1 MCCFSGPI
9 PVPEVQNTRIFARMG
24 QRGNQV
30 LVYQMAVEVPEDL
43 AMILPVPVAKGAGEK
58 AMQFFDLSKYP
69 AFFADLHALYP
80 MPQYFSSGNDP
91 FGSAPDRAAVRLPV
105 IAVGAFEAS
114 FVPGIADFHRL
125 DERFRLPDQVWDE
138 LPGYADYGFAVFKLK
153 KGKGEAHPMAFSF
166 PSADPKKLFFPTL
179 HIHDGKVHD
188 EERFDH
194 TLYMQGSRAE
204 MGGGWEESPGLASSK
219 VKWRQTHGMVRPE
232 LHVLRR
238 PMHGTFPNGDVVVA
252 LA

>member
-1 MCCFSGPI
+1 MCCFSGP
-9 PVPEVQNTRIFARMG
+9 VPEVQNSRLFARMG

-30 LVYQMAVEVPEDL
+30 LVYQMAVEVPADL

-58 AMQFFDLSKYP
+58 AMQFLDLSAYP
-69 AFFADLHALYP
+69 TFFADLNALYP
-80 MPQYFSSGNDP
+80 MPIARSRSNAP
-91 FGSAPDRAAVRLPV
+91 FGAVERGGGKLAV

-114 FVPGIADFHRL
+114 FVPGVGEFHRL

-188 EERFDH
+188 RERFDH
-194 TLYMQGSRAE
+194 TLYFQGNRAE
-204 MGGGWEESPGLASSK
+204 MGGGWEESPGLASSR
-219 VKWRQTHGMVRPE
+219 VKCPLTHGMVRPE

-238 PMHGTFPNGDVVVA
+238 TMRGTFPNGDVVVA

>member
-1 MCCFSGPI
+1 MCCFSGP
-9 PVPEVQNTRIFARMG
+9 VPEVLNTRIFARMG
-24 QRGNQV
+24 QRGHQV
-30 LVYQMAVEVPEDL
+30 LVYQMALEVPEHL
-43 AMILPVPVAKGAGEK
+43 AMILPVPVARGAGEK

-80 MPQYFSSGNDP
+80 VPRARSGPPTDP
-91 FGSAPDRAAVRLPV
+91 FGAPDQVGARLAV

-125 DERFRLPDQVWDE
+125 DARFRLPDQVWDE

-188 EERFDH
+188 KERFDH

-204 MGGGWEESPGLASSK
+204 MGGGWEESAGLASSR
-219 VKWRQTHGMVRPE
+219 VRWQLTHGMVRPE

-238 PMHGTFPNGDVVVA
+238 LMRGTFPNGDVVLA